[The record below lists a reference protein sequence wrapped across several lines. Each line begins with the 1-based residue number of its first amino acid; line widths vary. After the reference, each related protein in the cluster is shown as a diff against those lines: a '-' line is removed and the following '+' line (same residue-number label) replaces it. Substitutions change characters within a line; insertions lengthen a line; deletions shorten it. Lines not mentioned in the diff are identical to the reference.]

1 MITGYA
7 SYGGWLGMLDAYDI
21 CAAWLAMVAMLP
33 GGYAAYAVSMDMLCW
48 PAGYPGYANWLD

>member
-1 MITGYA
+1 
-7 SYGGWLGMLDAYDI
+7 MLDAYDI